1 MKKYS
6 CRSWL
11 FPCCLFIFFSIYLLV
26 KFVFIFFFRAA
37 FEPKFIFELTP
48 LYLLSGLSNV
58 QLGLLSLMIILADM
72 YLHLRSGKRN
82 LLLSFLPTSVILS
95 SLGFTIMFSPMD
107 IAYVY
112 HYGLFGCLL
121 FVVLIDYQY
130 VLKGVETPT
139 MLRKKEPVTMK
150 IMEKEPAVV
159 RVKSLFVKN
168 AKVNQQPQVSLLS
181 ESMVE
186 LKKVSD
192 TIFQKMQTMLEDLER
207 KTVRIEKLENDI
219 EERRRNL
226 VNPEKMFINRVI
238 PYIESK
244 EKIQIDEK
252 NLVRN
257 IPREDKIILK
267 EKIEN
272 HLIIDEIND
281 IVAVV
286 QRGIF
291 KEISNSFADFL
302 GYERTELLQKNFFV
316 FIAPRGFEDA
326 RKYYLNRLKG
336 VTSNSFRT
344 VLLNKAHTELLVE
357 ITMTPTIYKGDSA
370 EFLSV
375 KEVKIGDTITIN
387 EK

>member
-6 CRSWL
+6 RRSWL

-48 LYLLSGLSNV
+48 FYLLSGLSNV

-82 LLLSFLPTSVILS
+82 LLLSFLPTSVMLS

-121 FVVLIDYQY
+121 LVVLIDYQY

-139 MLRKKEPVTMK
+139 MLRKKEPVAMK
-150 IMEKEPAVV
+150 IMEKEPASV
-159 RVKSLFVKN
+159 RVKSLFAKN
-168 AKVNQQPQVSLLS
+168 ANVNQQPQTSLLS
-181 ESMVE
+181 ESTVE

-192 TIFQKMQTMLEDLER
+192 TILQKMQTMLEDLER

-226 VNPEKMFINRVI
+226 INQEKMFTDRVI
-238 PYIESK
+238 PYFESK

-257 IPREDKIILK
+257 IPADDKIFMK
-267 EKIEN
+267 EKMEDR
-272 HLIIDEIND
+272 LIIDDTNEV
-281 IVAVV
+281 VAVV

-291 KEISNSFADFL
+291 KQISNSFADFL
-302 GYERTELLQKNFFV
+302 GYESNELLQKSFFV
-316 FIAPRGFEDA
+316 FIAPHGFEDA

-344 VLLNKAHTELLVE
+344 VLFTKEHTELLVE
-357 ITMTPTIYKGDSA
+357 ITVTPTIYKGGAA

-375 KEVKIGDTITIN
+375 KEVKN
-387 EK
+387 K